1 MDKLNA
7 EQAQALWEAGGFLI
21 ITDLPEGS
29 EFGIDGTF
37 HTVRKFL
44 GIKFLPPGLH
54 FIAWSPPSSSTA
66 GPSVI
71 QIRQALVRNFSAK
84 ERYVIHYDN
93 DTENVSLPENDTI
106 MSDDHLKRLDN
117 ELAPYPF
124 ESFEAWK
131 SLTSH
136 VTPTI
141 SQSVIGTDGKVDGLM
156 PVIDQEEDTLTRDMR
171 EKLEE
176 IKRRSKI
183 FGFTKSLMFVR
194 FNLKKSWRDGAI
206 GEEVTVY
213 SKDKSWLLGNVIDE
227 QLDRN
232 PTALLGH
239 LQLSF
244 ILFLHLSSY
253 SSLLT
258 YKRILALLCQSSS
271 FLVSPSTFLS
281 PPRLDPNAHVGEGT
295 KTLYKELLKTLRV
308 EIEAL
313 PDGVFDTEL
322 PEMDVFYLDQ
332 LENLRRN
339 LAFAIW
345 GEVEEGTA
353 CTEPERQSF
362 KSLWNALRDS
372 AWKKWKWDID
382 ELGHRVDEEDED
394 EEGEYAPVVVDM

>member
-1 MDKLNA
+1 MSCL
-7 EQAQALWEAGGFLI
+7 
-21 ITDLPEGS
+21 
-29 EFGIDGTF
+29 
-37 HTVRKFL
+37 R
-44 GIKFLPPGLH
+44 
-54 FIAWSPPSSSTA
+54 
-66 GPSVI
+66 I
-71 QIRQALVRNFSAK
+71 QT
-84 ERYVIHYDN
+84 ER
-93 DTENVSLPENDTI
+93 
-106 MSDDHLKRLDN
+106 
-117 ELAPYPF
+117 
-124 ESFEAWK
+124 
-131 SLTSH
+131 
-136 VTPTI
+136 
-141 SQSVIGTDGKVDGLM
+141 
-156 PVIDQEEDTLTRDMR
+156 TLT
-171 EKLEE
+171 
-176 IKRRSKI
+176 
-183 FGFTKSLMFVR
+183 FC
-194 FNLKKSWRDGAI
+194 
-206 GEEVTVY
+206 
-213 SKDKSWLLGNVIDE
+213 
-227 QLDRN
+227 LD

-258 YKRILALLCQSSS
+258 YKRVLALLCQSSS
-271 FLVSPSTFLS
+271 FLVSPSIFLS

-295 KTLYKELLKTLRV
+295 KILYKELLKTLRV

-339 LAFAIW
+339 LACAIW